1 VNSLNGNAGVESEP
15 AQPKSK
21 SKVKLNFGLSPDF
34 SVQLKVSLSDSL
46 SERLSQKL
54 KWLNAFYCDSIIL
67 LYTVNIFVR
76 LCVVFDFMSVIVCL
90 RRVDSIGR
98 QWEEQEVEFTFV

>member
-34 SVQLKVSLSDSL
+34 SIQLKVSLSESL

-54 KWLNAFYCDSIIL
+54 KRPNVSRLIDVTDYHESQLRNMTDCTATCETDVFPE
-67 LYTVNIFVR
+67 VR
-76 LCVVFDFMSVIVCL
+76 SRYRAVVFPALS
-90 RRVDSIGR
+90 
-98 QWEEQEVEFTFV
+98 